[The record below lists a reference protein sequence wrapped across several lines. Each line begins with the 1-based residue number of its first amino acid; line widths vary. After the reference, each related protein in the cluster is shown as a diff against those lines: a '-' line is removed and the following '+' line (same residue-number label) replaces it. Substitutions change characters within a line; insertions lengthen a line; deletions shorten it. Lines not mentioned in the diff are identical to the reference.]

1 MKEKRNVHINVTSNV
16 ATSMNKGT
24 VASTGLSTSL
34 KGVASSAS
42 LATGGIKAMAMALI
56 SSGVGAFV
64 VAIGALAGG
73 FMGLINQ
80 SRDFAQQMSNLKAVL
95 GDGATPE
102 AIDALSQSA
111 KRLGATT
118 AFTATQVGELQV
130 ELAKMGFDSDQILAS
145 SNAVLA
151 LASAS
156 GTDLANASAIAAG
169 TLRGFNLTAS
179 DTMRVVDVMASS
191 FSKSSLDI
199 SKFQESMKQVAP
211 IASTVG
217 VSIEEASASLAVL
230 ANRGI
235 SGSLAGN
242 QLKRIMSDL
251 AQKTGK
257 SYRESLTLTSKRL
270 ANATSSAEK
279 LAIAKE
285 LVGDRA
291 KGSLIALAENTD
303 ELDRLSLAFENA
315 GGSAQKMADDKLD
328 NLNGD
333 LTKLS
338 SAWSG
343 FMLNLEDGG
352 GIMSSLAR
360 GSIQLV
366 TASISFLQ
374 KKVDLVGFFWTQMTN
389 DMKNGG
395 DAFSI
400 VGQNV
405 FILAKKFQQFGID
418 ARLALKDVPFF
429 GGEIDEENILAQ
441 RAHIDEEIKYAKD
454 KILELKNTQLA
465 RNNDTNKA
473 YSDMLLRQV
482 DIQNKADTKLKKLA
496 STFVE
501 DKTKKDEEG
510 LARLIANREKFFLK
524 LKTIEENAEDKTELE
539 KIERKRLR
547 HIAELELLKLNE
559 TEKAEAVI
567 RINDYY
573 AGLTAIQEKEDADKL
588 KEKKIKD
595 KEELDLE
602 RQVLRDAEESDRLAK
617 IEGMYG
623 VLDTASEVAG
633 KETAIARALQAIK
646 LAIQLSELASKMGI
660 IKSGLMAR
668 AKGAQVEANIDGAK
682 TGTAVASGMAE
693 SSKVGFPWNIITMA
707 SYALQAVSLV
717 KAFTGSKKKL
727 NSITSSIGG
736 GSGGGGGASPSP
748 VSAPSFNVI
757 GATSAGENMI
767 ADTVASTNNRTMR
780 AYVVENDVSTSQSL
794 RRNALNMA
802 SID

>member
-1 MKEKRNVHINVTSNV
+1 MT
-16 ATSMNKGT
+16 
-24 VASTGLSTSL
+24 
-34 KGVASSAS
+34 
-42 LATGGIKAMAMALI
+42 MALL

-73 FMGLINQ
+73 FMGLIRQ

-95 GDGATPE
+95 GDKGTDE
-102 AIDALSQSA
+102 SIKELSNSA

-130 ELAKMGFDSDQILAS
+130 ELAKMGFNSDEILAS
-145 SNAVLA
+145 SNAILA
-151 LASAS
+151 LAAAS

-191 FSKSSLDI
+191 FSNSSLDI

-217 VSIEEASASLAVL
+217 VSIEQASASLAVL

-257 SYRESLTLTSKRL
+257 SYRESLSLTAKRL
-270 ANATSSAEK
+270 ENATSSAQK

-291 KGSLIALAENTD
+291 KGSLIALAENTA
-303 ELDRLSLAFENA
+303 ELDRLSDAFDKA
-315 GGSAQKMADDKLD
+315 GGAAQRMADDKLD

-333 LTKLS
+333 VTKLS

-352 GIMSSLAR
+352 GILSSIAR
-360 GSIQLV
+360 GSV
-366 TASISFLQ
+366 TFITNSITFLQ
-374 KKVDLVGFFWTQMTN
+374 RKVDDLGQFWYQMTN
-389 DMKNGG
+389 DIKNAGTQ
-395 DAFSI
+395 FSLI
-400 VGQNV
+400 GHKVML
-405 FILAKKFQQFGID
+405 LAKKFKRFGIQS
-418 ARLALKDVPFF
+418 RLSLQNVPFF
-429 GGEIDEENILAQ
+429 GKPVDAADLRAQ
-441 RAHIDEEIKYAKD
+441 RDQIDQEIEYALGEMQKLRD
-454 KILELKNTQLA
+454 IMKK
-465 RNNDTNKA
+465 RNDDTDRSYA
-473 YSDMLLRQV
+473 EMLLRRL
-482 DIQNKADTKLKKLA
+482 DIKKKVNTKLKKIDEK
-496 STFVE
+496 FQE
-501 DKTKKDEEG
+501 DTTVKEDSDEK
-510 LARLIANREKFFLK
+510 ALIARKNKFFQK
-524 LKTIEENAEDKTELE
+524 LSTIEEDITDKTEKD

-547 HIAELELLKLNE
+547 HIAELDLLKLNE

-573 AGLTAIQEKEDADKL
+573 AGLNAISEAETKEADDAITQ
-588 KEKKIKD
+588 KK
-595 KEELDLE
+595 KEEEDLARIEKTKLIEEE
-602 RQVLRDAEESDRLAK
+602 RQKR
-617 IEGMYG
+617 ITGMYG
-623 VLDTASEVAG
+623 ILDAASDIAG

-646 LAIQLSELASKMGI
+646 LAMQLSELASKMGI
-660 IKSGLMAR
+660 IKQGLIAR
-668 AKGAQVEANIDGAK
+668 AQGAQVEANIDGAK
-682 TGTAVASGMAE
+682 TGTAMASGMAE
-693 SSKVGFPWNIITMA
+693 TSKVGFPWNIITMA

-727 NSITSSIGG
+727 NSITSSVGG
-736 GSGGGGGASPSP
+736 GSGGGGSVAPSP

>member
-1 MKEKRNVHINVTSNV
+1 MKQKRNVHINVTSNV

>member
-1 MKEKRNVHINVTSNV
+1 MREKRNVHINVTSNV
-16 ATSMNKGT
+16 ATTMTKGT
-24 VASTGLSTSL
+24 TASTGLSTSL
-34 KGVASSAS
+34 KGVATSAN
-42 LATGGIKAMAMALI
+42 LATGGIRGMAMALV

-80 SRDFAQQMSNLKAVL
+80 SREFAQQMSNLKAVL
-95 GDGATPE
+95 GDKATDE
-102 AIDALSQSA
+102 SIKELSDSA
-111 KRLGATT
+111 KKLGATT

-179 DTMRVVDVMASS
+179 DTMRVVDVMAKS
-191 FSKSSLDI
+191 FSSTSLDI
-199 SKFQESMKQVAP
+199 SKFQESMKAVAP

-217 VSIEEASASLAVL
+217 VSIEQASASLGVL

-251 AQKTGK
+251 ATKTGL
-257 SYRESLTLTSKRL
+257 SFRDSLTLTAKRL
-270 ANATSSAEK
+270 ANATSSSEK
-279 LAIAKE
+279 LSIATE
-285 LVGDRA
+285 LVGERA
-291 KGSLIALAENTD
+291 KGSLIALAENTA
-303 ELDRLSLAFENA
+303 ELDNLTLAFDNA
-315 GGSAQKMADDKLD
+315 GGSAQQMADDKLD

-360 GSIQLV
+360 GSIQVL
-366 TASISFLQ
+366 TSSIAFLQ
-374 KKVDLVGFFWTQMTN
+374 EKTDLVSFFWTQFIN
-389 DMKNGG
+389 DMKNVGEG
-395 DAFSI
+395 FAI
-400 VGQNV
+400 VGQKIY
-405 FILAKKFQQFGID
+405 ILAKEFQQFGVD
-418 ARLALKDVPFF
+418 AKLALKDVPFL
-429 GGEIDEENILAQ
+429 GGLVDEDVLLAQ
-441 RAHIDEEIKYAKD
+441 RKQLDGEIQYAKD
-454 KILELKNTQLA
+454 KIFDLELIRLRRDKESQE
-465 RNNDTNKA
+465 A
-473 YSDMLLRQV
+473 YGQMLLRRI
-482 DIQNKADTKLKKLA
+482 DIQKKADTKLKKLA

-501 DKTKKDEEG
+501 DTTKKDTDAEK
-510 LARLIANREKFFLK
+510 ALIARREKFFLK
-524 LKTIEENAEDKTELE
+524 LKTIEENAEDKTALE

-559 TEKAEAVI
+559 TEKQEAVK

-573 AGLTAIQEKEDADKL
+573 AGLKVIQETEDKLKL
-588 KEKKIKD
+588 KEKATKD
-595 KEELDLE
+595 KEEADLASQE
-602 RQVLRDAEESDRLAK
+602 VRDKEEADRLAK

-623 VLDTASEVAG
+623 VLDTASEIAG

-646 LAIQLSELASKMGI
+646 LAIQLSELASKMGL
-660 IKSGLMAR
+660 IKQGLMAR
-668 AKGAQVEANIDGAK
+668 AQGAQVEANIDGAK
-682 TGTAVASGMAE
+682 IGTATASGMAE

-727 NSITSSIGG
+727 NSITSSVGG
-736 GSGGGGGASPSP
+736 GSGGGGASPSP
-748 VSAPSFNVI
+748 VSAPSFNVL
-757 GATSAGENMI
+757 GATSAGDNMI
-767 ADTVASTNNRTMR
+767 ADTVAGSNNQTMR
-780 AYVVENDVSTSQSL
+780 AYVVESDVSTSQSL
-794 RRNALNMA
+794 RRNALDMA
-802 SID
+802 SI

>member
-1 MKEKRNVHINVTSNV
+1 MKEQRNVHINVTSNV

-24 VASTGLSTSL
+24 VASTGLSGAL
-34 KGVASSAS
+34 KGVGTSAG
-42 LATGGIKAMAMALI
+42 LATGGIRAMTMALL

-64 VAIGALAGG
+64 VLVGALAGG
-73 FMGLINQ
+73 FMSLIGQ
-80 SRDFAQQMSNLKAVL
+80 SREFAQQMSNLKAVL
-95 GDGATPE
+95 GDSATPD
-102 AIDALSQSA
+102 AVNALSDSA

-130 ELAKMGFDSDQILAS
+130 ELAKMGFDADQILAS
-145 SNAVLA
+145 SDAVLA

-179 DTMRVVDVMASS
+179 ETMRVVDVMASS

-199 SKFQESMKQVAP
+199 EKFQESMKQVAP

-217 VSIEEASASLAVL
+217 VSIEQASASLAVL

-257 SYRESLTLTSKRL
+257 SYRESLSLTAKRL
-270 ANATSSAEK
+270 NEATSSAQK

-291 KGSLIALAENTD
+291 KGSLIVLAENVQ
-303 ELDRLSLAFENA
+303 ELDNLTVAFENA
-315 GGSAQKMADDKLD
+315 GGSAKEMAEEKLN

-352 GIMSSLAR
+352 GIMSSIAR
-360 GSIQLV
+360 GSIQLL
-366 TASISFLQ
+366 TGTITLLQ
-374 KKVDLVGFFWTQMTN
+374 HKVDLMGFYWTAFVNQI
-389 DMKNGG
+389 KNGG
-395 DAFSI
+395 TQFSI
-400 VGQNV
+400 IGQN
-405 FILAKKFQQFGID
+405 IYLMAKKIEQFGID
-418 ARLALKDVPFF
+418 VKLALVGVPFF
-429 GGEIDEENILAQ
+429 GDKIDEEALLKQ
-441 RAHIDEEIKYAKD
+441 RASLDAEMTYAKN
-454 KILELKNTQLA
+454 KILELKKVQLD
-465 RNNDTNKA
+465 RNLDTNKA
-473 YSDMLLRQV
+473 YKEMLLRQI
-482 DIQNKADTKLKKLA
+482 DIQKRADTKLKELA
-496 STFVE
+496 TTFVE
-501 DKTKKDEEG
+501 DTKEKDAEE

-524 LKTIEENAEDKTELE
+524 LKALEEDFEDKTELE

-559 TEKAEAVI
+559 KEKQEAVK

-573 AGLTAIQEKEDADKL
+573 AGLTAIQQNEDDQ
-588 KEKKIKD
+588 KIKD
-595 KEELDLE
+595 KAKKDREEADLANKE
-602 RQVLRDAEESDRLAK
+602 VREKEEADRLAK
-617 IEGMYG
+617 IQGMYG
-623 VLDTASEVAG
+623 VLDTAAEVAG
-633 KETAIARALQAIK
+633 RETAIAKALQAIK

-660 IKSGLMAR
+660 IKQGLIAR
-668 AKGAQVEANIDGAK
+668 ASGANVEASIDGAK
-682 TGTAVASGMAE
+682 TGTAIASGMAE

-717 KAFTGSKKKL
+717 KAFAGSKKKL
-727 NSITSSIGG
+727 NNITSAVGG
-736 GSGGGGGASPSP
+736 KVSGGASPAP
-748 VSAPSFNVI
+748 VSAPSFNVL

-767 ADTVASTNNRTMR
+767 ADTVASTNNQTMR
-780 AYVVENDVSTSQSL
+780 AYVVESDVSTSQSL
-794 RRNALNMA
+794 RRNALSLS
-802 SID
+802 SI

>member
-1 MKEKRNVHINVTSNV
+1 MKQKRNVHINVTSNV

-34 KGVASSAS
+34 KGVATSAN

-156 GTDLANASAIAAG
+156 GTDLANASAIASG

-482 DIQNKADTKLKKLA
+482 DIQKKADTKLKKLA

-646 LAIQLSELASKMGI
+646 LAIQLSELASKMGL
-660 IKSGLMAR
+660 IKQGLMAR
-668 AKGAQVEANIDGAK
+668 AQGAQVEANIDGAK

>member
-42 LATGGIKAMAMALI
+42 LATGGIKAMAMALV

-80 SRDFAQQMSNLKAVL
+80 SREFAQQMSNLKAVL
-95 GDGATPE
+95 GDGATPD
-102 AIDALSQSA
+102 AVNALSDSA
-111 KRLGATT
+111 KKLGATT

-130 ELAKMGFDSDQILAS
+130 ELAKMGFNADQILAS

-199 SKFQESMKQVAP
+199 GKFQESMKSVAP

-217 VSIEEASASLAVL
+217 VSIEQASASLAVL

-257 SYRESLTLTSKRL
+257 SFRESLTLTANRL

-303 ELDRLSLAFENA
+303 ELDKLSIAFENA
-315 GGSAQKMADDKLD
+315 GGSAQKMADEKLN

-352 GIMSSLAR
+352 GIMSTLAR
-360 GSIQLV
+360 GSVQVLTNTITFFQ
-366 TASISFLQ
+366 Q
-374 KKVDLVGFFWTQMTN
+374 KVDSIGFLWTQFIN

-395 DAFSI
+395 TQFSI
-400 VGQNV
+400 IGQEI
-405 FILAKKFQQFGID
+405 FLIAKKLQQFGID
-418 ARLALKDVPFF
+418 VKLALVDVPFF
-429 GGEIDEENILAQ
+429 SGKIDEEGLLKQ
-441 RAHIDEEIKYAKD
+441 RASIDTEMAYAKNR
-454 KILELKNTQLA
+454 ILELKQVQLDRNKDTQQ
-465 RNNDTNKA
+465 A
-473 YSDMLLRQV
+473 YADMLLRRV
-482 DIQNKADTKLKKLA
+482 DIQKKVDTKLKKLA
-496 STFVE
+496 TTFVE
-501 DKTKKDEEG
+501 DTTKKDEEG
-510 LARLIANREKFFLK
+510 LAKLIANREKFFLK
-524 LKTIEENAEDKTELE
+524 LKKLEEDAEDKTEIE
-539 KIERKRLR
+539 KIERKRQR

-559 TEKAEAVI
+559 TEKQEAVK

-573 AGLTAIQEKEDADKL
+573 AGLTAIQKNEDDLKISEKAK
-588 KEKKIKD
+588 KD
-595 KEELDLE
+595 KETADLE
-602 RQVLRDAEESDRLAK
+602 RQELRDKEEADRLAK

-623 VLDTASEVAG
+623 VLDTASEIAG

-646 LAIQLSELASKMGI
+646 LAIQLSELASKMGL
-660 IKSGLMAR
+660 IKQGLMAR
-668 AKGAQVEANIDGAK
+668 AQGAQVEANIDGAK

-727 NSITSSIGG
+727 NSITSSVGG

-767 ADTVASTNNRTMR
+767 ADTVASSNNKPMR
-780 AYVVENDVSTSQSL
+780 AYVTESDISSSQSL
-794 RRNALNMA
+794 KRNALDMA
-802 SID
+802 SI

>member
-1 MKEKRNVHINVTSNV
+1 MREKRNVHINVTSNV
-16 ATSMNKGT
+16 ATTITKGT
-24 VASTGLSTSL
+24 VASTGLSISL
-34 KGVASSAS
+34 KGVAAAAN
-42 LATGGIKAMAMALI
+42 LATGGIRGMAMALI

-95 GDGATPE
+95 GDGATPD
-102 AIDALSQSA
+102 AINALSDSA

-217 VSIEEASASLAVL
+217 VSIEQASASLAVL

-257 SYRESLTLTSKRL
+257 SYRESLTLTSKKL
-270 ANATSSAEK
+270 ANATSSAQK

-291 KGSLIALAENTD
+291 KGSLIALAENVT
-303 ELDRLSLAFENA
+303 ELDNLTVAFENA
-315 GGSAQKMADDKLD
+315 GGSAEKMAEEKLN

-360 GSIQLV
+360 GSVKLLTGTI
-366 TASISFLQ
+366 TFLQ
-374 KKVDLVGFFWTQMTN
+374 QKTELMGFFWTQFIN
-389 DMKNGG
+389 DIKNGG
-395 DAFSI
+395 TQFSI
-400 VGQNV
+400 IGQNI
-405 FILAKKFQQFGID
+405 FLMAKKIQQFGID
-418 ARLALKDVPFF
+418 VKLALVDVPFF
-429 GGEIDEENILAQ
+429 GGKINEEELLAQ
-441 RAHIDEEIKYAKD
+441 RKSIDAEMDYAKK
-454 KILELKNTQLA
+454 KIIELKVVQFA
-465 RNNDTNKA
+465 RNKATNKA
-473 YSDMLLRQV
+473 YADMLLRRV
-482 DIQNKADTKLKKLA
+482 DIQKKVDTKLKKLA
-496 STFVE
+496 TTFVE
-501 DKTKKDEEG
+501 DTTKKDTDAEK
-510 LARLIANREKFFLK
+510 ALIARREKFFLK

-559 TEKAEAVI
+559 TEKQEAVK

-573 AGLTAIQEKEDADKL
+573 AGLTAIQKNEDDLKISEKAK
-588 KEKKIKD
+588 KD
-595 KEELDLE
+595 KETADLE
-602 RQVLRDAEESDRLAK
+602 RQELREKEEADRLAK

-623 VLDTASEVAG
+623 VLDTASEIAG

-646 LAIQLSELASKMGI
+646 LAIQLSELASKMGL
-660 IKSGLMAR
+660 IKQGLMAR
-668 AKGAQVEANIDGAK
+668 AQGAQVEANIDGAK
-682 TGTAVASGMAE
+682 VGTATASGMAE

-727 NSITSSIGG
+727 NSITSSVGG
-736 GSGGGGGASPSP
+736 GSGGGGASPSP

-767 ADTVASTNNRTMR
+767 ADTVASTNNQPMR
-780 AYVVENDVSTSQSL
+780 AYVTESDISSSQSL
-794 RRNALNMA
+794 KRNALDMA
-802 SID
+802 SIG

>member
-1 MKEKRNVHINVTSNV
+1 MREKRNVHINVTSNV
-16 ATSMNKGT
+16 ATTMTKGT
-24 VASTGLSTSL
+24 TASTGLSTSL
-34 KGVASSAS
+34 KGVATSAN
-42 LATGGIKAMAMALI
+42 LATGGIRGMAMALM

-64 VAIGALAGG
+64 VAIGALAGT
-73 FMGLINQ
+73 FMGLISQ

-95 GDGATPE
+95 GDNATPD
-102 AIDALSQSA
+102 AINALSDSA

-145 SNAVLA
+145 SRAVLS
-151 LASAS
+151 LAAAS
-156 GTDLANASAIAAG
+156 GTDLANAAAIAAG
-169 TLRGFNLTAS
+169 TLRGFNLSAS

-217 VSIEEASASLAVL
+217 VSIEQASASLAVL

-291 KGSLIALAENTD
+291 KGSLIALAENTE
-303 ELDRLSLAFENA
+303 ELDRLSLAFDNA
-315 GGSAQKMADDKLD
+315 GGSAERMAEDKLD

-360 GSIQLV
+360 GSVKLLTGTI
-366 TASISFLQ
+366 TFLQ
-374 KKVDLVGFFWTQMTN
+374 QKTELMGFFWTQFLN

-395 DAFSI
+395 TQFSI
-400 VGQNV
+400 IGQNI
-405 FILAKKFQQFGID
+405 FLMAKKIQQFGID
-418 ARLALKDVPFF
+418 VQLALVDVPFF
-429 GGEIDEENILAQ
+429 GGAVNKEALLAQ
-441 RAHIDEEIKYAKD
+441 RTSIDAEMEYAKK
-454 KILELKNTQLA
+454 KIIELKVVQFA
-465 RNNDTNKA
+465 RDKATNKA
-473 YSDMLLRQV
+473 YTDMLVRRI
-482 DIQNKADTKLKKLA
+482 DIQKKVDSKLKKLA
-496 STFVE
+496 TTFVE
-501 DKTKKDEEG
+501 DTTKKDAEG
-510 LARLIANREKFFLK
+510 LAKLLANREKFFLK
-524 LKTIEENAEDKTELE
+524 LKKLEEDATDKTEIE

-547 HIAELELLKLNE
+547 HIAELELLKLNAI
-559 TEKAEAVI
+559 EKQEAVK

-573 AGLTAIQEKEDADKL
+573 AGLTAIQEDADALKL
-588 KEKKIKD
+588 KEKNQKLKDETDLANKEIRD
-595 KEELDLE
+595 KEEAL
-602 RQVLRDAEESDRLAK
+602 RQEK
-617 IEGMYG
+617 IQGMYG

-633 KETAIARALQAIK
+633 RETDIARALQAIK
-646 LAIQLSELASKMGI
+646 LAIQLSELAQKMGI
-660 IKSGLMAR
+660 IKQGLIAR
-668 AKGAQVEANIDGAK
+668 AQSASMEAQIEGGKI
-682 TGTAVASGMAE
+682 GTATASGMAE
-693 SSKVGFPWNIITMA
+693 SSKVGFPWNIISMA
-707 SYALQAVSLV
+707 GYALQAVSLV
-717 KAFTGSKKKL
+717 KAFTGSKRKL
-727 NSITSSIGG
+727 DNITSSVGG
-736 GSGGGGGASPSP
+736 GSGGGASPSP
-748 VSAPSFNVI
+748 VSAPSFNVL

-767 ADTVASTNNRTMR
+767 ANTVASTNNQPMR
-780 AYVVENDVSTSQSL
+780 AYVVESDVTSSQSL

>member
-34 KGVASSAS
+34 KGVATSAN

-151 LASAS
+151 LAAAS
-156 GTDLANASAIAAG
+156 GTDLANAASIAAG

-179 DTMRVVDVMASS
+179 DTMRVADVMAKS
-191 FSKSSLDI
+191 FASSSLDI
-199 SKFQESMKQVAP
+199 TKFQESMKQVAP

-217 VSIEEASASLAVL
+217 VSIEQASASLAVL

-303 ELDRLSLAFENA
+303 ELDKLKTAFDNA
-315 GGSAQKMADDKLD
+315 GGSVEKMAEDKLD

-352 GIMSSLAR
+352 GIMSTLAR

-366 TASISFLQ
+366 TSSISFLQ
-374 KKVDLVGFFWTQMTN
+374 KKVDLVGYFFTQFVN

-395 DAFSI
+395 TQFSI
-400 VGQNV
+400 IGQNV
-405 FILAKKFQQFGID
+405 MILAKEFQQFGID

-429 GGEIDEENILAQ
+429 GGLVDEESLLAQ
-441 RAHIDEEIKYAKD
+441 RAQLSNEIGHAKEQ
-454 KILELKNTQLA
+454 ILELKNTQLA

-482 DIQNKADTKLKKLA
+482 DIQKKADTKLKKLA

-510 LARLIANREKFFLK
+510 LAKLIANREKFFLK

-573 AGLTAIQEKEDADKL
+573 AGLTAIKEKEDADKL

-595 KEELDLE
+595 KEDLDLE
-602 RQVLRDAEESDRLAK
+602 RQALRDAEESDRLAK

>member
-34 KGVASSAS
+34 KGVATSAS
-42 LATGGIKAMAMALI
+42 LATGGIRAMTMALI

-95 GDGATPE
+95 GDKATDE
-102 AIDALSQSA
+102 SIKELSQSA

-130 ELAKMGFDSDQILAS
+130 ELAKMGFNSDQILAS
-145 SNAVLA
+145 SRAVLA

-156 GTDLANASAIAAG
+156 GTDLANAASIAAG

-179 DTMRVVDVMASS
+179 DTMRVADVMASS
-191 FSKSSLDI
+191 FSNSSLDI

-217 VSIEEASASLAVL
+217 VSLEEASASLAVL
-230 ANRGI
+230 ANRSI

-257 SYRESLTLTSKRL
+257 SYRESLTLTAKRL
-270 ANATSSAEK
+270 EGATSSAEK

-291 KGSLIALAENTD
+291 KGSLIALAENTT

-315 GGSAQKMADDKLD
+315 GGSAEEMAEEKLN

-352 GIMSSLAR
+352 GIMSTLAR

-366 TASISFLQ
+366 TGSISFLQ
-374 KKVDLVGFFWTQMTN
+374 KKVDLVGYYYNQFVN

-429 GGEIDEENILAQ
+429 GGLVDEESLLAQ
-441 RAHIDEEIKYAKD
+441 RAQIDGEIKYAED
-454 KILELKNTQLA
+454 KIWDLELLQLK
-465 RNNDTNKA
+465 RNKDTNKA

-482 DIQNKADTKLKKLA
+482 DIQKKADTKLKKLA

-501 DKTKKDEEG
+501 NTNKELDDDEKAL
-510 LARLIANREKFFLK
+510 LARKEKFFLK
-524 LKTIEENAEDKTELE
+524 LKTVEENITDKTELD

-547 HIAELELLKLNE
+547 HLAELDLLKLE
-559 TEKAEAVI
+559 TTEKNEAVK

-573 AGLTAIQEKEDADKL
+573 AGLTAIQKEEDKKTNKSAQDKL
-588 KEKKIKD
+588 DEEADLARIEKAKV
-595 KEELDLE
+595 EEEE
-602 RQVLRDAEESDRLAK
+602 RQRK
-617 IEGMYG
+617 IQGMYD

-633 KETAIARALQAIK
+633 RETAIAKALQAIK
-646 LAIQLSELASKMGI
+646 LAIQLSELAQKMGI
-660 IKSGLMAR
+660 IKQSLIAR
-668 AKGAQVEANIDGAK
+668 AQGAQVEANIDGAK

>member
-1 MKEKRNVHINVTSNV
+1 MKQKRNVHINVTSNV

-34 KGVASSAS
+34 KGVATSAN

>member
-24 VASTGLSTSL
+24 VASKGLSTSL
-34 KGVASSAS
+34 KGVGASAN
-42 LATGGIKAMAMALI
+42 LATGGIKAMAMALV

-64 VAIGALAGG
+64 VLVGALAGG

-80 SRDFAQQMSNLKAVL
+80 SREFAQQMSNLKAVL
-95 GDGATPE
+95 GDNATPD
-102 AIDALSQSA
+102 AVDALSSSA

-130 ELAKMGFDSDQILAS
+130 ELAKMGFNADQILAS
-145 SNAVLA
+145 SDAVLA

-217 VSIEEASASLAVL
+217 VSIEQASASLAVL

-235 SGSLAGN
+235 SGSLAGT
-242 QLKRIMSDL
+242 QLKRVMSDL

-257 SYRESLTLTSKRL
+257 SYRESLSLTAKRL
-270 ANATSSAEK
+270 KEATSSAQK

-291 KGSLIALAENTD
+291 KGSLIALAENVG
-303 ELDRLSLAFENA
+303 ELDKLTDAFDNA
-315 GGSAQKMADDKLD
+315 GGSAKRMAEEKLN

-352 GIMSSLAR
+352 GIMSTLAR
-360 GSIQLV
+360 GSIQVL
-366 TASISFLQ
+366 TSSIAFLQ
-374 KKVDLVGFFWTQMTN
+374 EKTDLMGFFWTQFIN
-389 DMKNGG
+389 DIKNGG
-395 DAFSI
+395 TQFSI
-400 VGQNV
+400 IGQNI
-405 FILAKKFQQFGID
+405 FLMAKKIQQFGID
-418 ARLALKDVPFF
+418 VKLALADVPFF
-429 GGEIDEENILAQ
+429 SGKIDEEALLKQ
-441 RAHIDEEIKYAKD
+441 RASIDAEVTYAKN
-454 KILELKNTQLA
+454 KIIELKVVQFA
-465 RNNDTNKA
+465 RNKETQQA
-473 YSDMLLRQV
+473 YADMLLRRI
-482 DIQNKADTKLKKLA
+482 DIQKKVDTKLKKLA
-496 STFVE
+496 TTFVE
-501 DKTKKDEEG
+501 DKSKIDEDG
-510 LARLIANREKFFLK
+510 LAKLIANREKFFLK
-524 LKTIEENAEDKTELE
+524 LKKLEEDAEDKSEIE

-547 HIAELELLKLNE
+547 HLAELELLKLNE
-559 TEKAEAVI
+559 TEKLEAVK

-573 AGLTAIQEKEDADKL
+573 AGLKAIQQNDDDLAL
-588 KEKKIKD
+588 KEKENKD
-595 KEELDLE
+595 KEDKSLADQE
-602 RQVLRDAEESDRLAK
+602 LRDKEEADRQAK

-623 VLDTASEVAG
+623 VLDTASEIAG

-660 IKSGLMAR
+660 IKQGLMAR
-668 AKGAQVEANIDGAK
+668 ASGANVEASIDGAK

-727 NSITSSIGG
+727 NNITASVGG
-736 GSGGGGGASPSP
+736 KVSGGASPAP
-748 VSAPSFNVI
+748 VSAPSFNVL

-767 ADTVASTNNRTMR
+767 ADTVASTNNQTMR
-780 AYVVENDVSTSQSL
+780 AYVVESDVSTSQSL
-794 RRNALNMA
+794 RRNALDMA
-802 SID
+802 SI

>member
-24 VASTGLSTSL
+24 VASKGLSTSL
-34 KGVASSAS
+34 KGVGASAN
-42 LATGGIKAMAMALI
+42 LATGGIKAMAMALV

-64 VAIGALAGG
+64 VLVGALAGG

-80 SRDFAQQMSNLKAVL
+80 SREFAQQMSNLKAVL
-95 GDGATPE
+95 GDNATPD
-102 AIDALSQSA
+102 AVDALSNSA

-130 ELAKMGFDSDQILAS
+130 ELAKMGFNADQILAS
-145 SNAVLA
+145 SDAVLA

-217 VSIEEASASLAVL
+217 VSIEQASASLAVL

-257 SYRESLTLTSKRL
+257 SYRESLSLTAKRL
-270 ANATSSAEK
+270 KEATSSAQK

-291 KGSLIALAENTD
+291 KGSLIALAENVG
-303 ELDRLSLAFENA
+303 ELDKLTVAFDNA
-315 GGSAQKMADDKLD
+315 GGSAKDMADKKLN

-352 GIMSSLAR
+352 GIMSTLAR
-360 GSIQLV
+360 GSIQVL
-366 TASISFLQ
+366 TSSIAFLQ
-374 KKVDLVGFFWTQMTN
+374 EKTDLMGFFWTQFIN
-389 DMKNGG
+389 DIKNGG
-395 DAFSI
+395 TQFSI
-400 VGQNV
+400 IGQNI
-405 FILAKKFQQFGID
+405 FLMAKKIQQFGID
-418 ARLALKDVPFF
+418 VKLALVDVPFF
-429 GGEIDEENILAQ
+429 SGKIDEEALLKQ
-441 RAHIDEEIKYAKD
+441 RASIDAEVTYAKN
-454 KILELKNTQLA
+454 KIIELKVVQFA
-465 RNNDTNKA
+465 RNKETQQA
-473 YSDMLLRQV
+473 YADMLLRRI
-482 DIQNKADTKLKKLA
+482 DIQKKVDTKLEKLA
-496 STFVE
+496 TTFVE
-501 DKTKKDEEG
+501 DKSKIDEDG
-510 LARLIANREKFFLK
+510 LAKLIANREKFFLK
-524 LKTIEENAEDKTELE
+524 LKKLEEDAEDKSEIE

-547 HIAELELLKLNE
+547 HLAELELLKLNE
-559 TEKAEAVI
+559 TEKLEAVK

-573 AGLTAIQEKEDADKL
+573 AGLKAIQQNDEDLAL
-588 KEKKIKD
+588 KEKEKKGKDEKAVADQELRD
-595 KEELDLE
+595 KEEAD
-602 RQVLRDAEESDRLAK
+602 RQAK

-623 VLDTASEVAG
+623 VLDTASEIAG

-660 IKSGLMAR
+660 IKQGLMAR
-668 AKGAQVEANIDGAK
+668 ASGANVEASIDGAK

-727 NSITSSIGG
+727 NNITASVGG
-736 GSGGGGGASPSP
+736 KVSGGASPAP
-748 VSAPSFNVI
+748 VSAPSFNVL

-767 ADTVASTNNRTMR
+767 ADTVSSTNNRTMR
-780 AYVVENDVSTSQSL
+780 AYVVESDVSTSQSL
-794 RRNALNMA
+794 RRNALDMA
-802 SID
+802 SI

>member
-34 KGVASSAS
+34 KGVATSAN
-42 LATGGIKAMAMALI
+42 LATGGIRAMTTALI

-80 SRDFAQQMSNLKAVL
+80 SREFAQQMSNLKAVL
-95 GDGATPE
+95 GDNATPD
-102 AIDALSQSA
+102 AVDALSSSA

-130 ELAKMGFDSDQILAS
+130 ELAKMGFNADQILAS
-145 SNAVLA
+145 SDAVLA

-217 VSIEEASASLAVL
+217 VSIEQASASLAVL

-257 SYRESLTLTSKRL
+257 SYRESLSLTAKRL
-270 ANATSSAEK
+270 KEATSSAQK

-291 KGSLIALAENTD
+291 KGSLIALAENAD
-303 ELDRLSLAFENA
+303 ELDRLTVAFDNASGSADENA
-315 GGSAQKMADDKLD
+315 RKRLD

-352 GIMSSLAR
+352 GIMSTLAR
-360 GSIQLV
+360 GSIQVL
-366 TASISFLQ
+366 TSSIAFLQ
-374 KKVDLVGFFWTQMTN
+374 EKTDLMGFFWTQFIN
-389 DMKNGG
+389 DIKNGG
-395 DAFSI
+395 TQFSI
-400 VGQNV
+400 IGQNI
-405 FILAKKFQQFGID
+405 FLMAKKIQQFGID
-418 ARLALKDVPFF
+418 VKLALADVPFF
-429 GGEIDEENILAQ
+429 SGKIDEEALLKQ
-441 RAHIDEEIKYAKD
+441 RASIDAEVTYAKN
-454 KILELKNTQLA
+454 KIIELKVVQFA
-465 RNNDTNKA
+465 RNKETQQA
-473 YSDMLLRQV
+473 YADMLLRRI
-482 DIQNKADTKLKKLA
+482 DIQKKVDTKLKKLA
-496 STFVE
+496 TTFVE
-501 DKTKKDEEG
+501 DKSKIDEDG
-510 LARLIANREKFFLK
+510 LAKLIANREKFFLK
-524 LKTIEENAEDKTELE
+524 LKKLEEDAEDKTEIE

-559 TEKAEAVI
+559 TEKLEAVK

-573 AGLTAIQEKEDADKL
+573 AGLKAIQQNDDDLAL
-588 KEKKIKD
+588 KEKNKVD
-595 KEELDLE
+595 KEEKAVADQE
-602 RQVLRDAEESDRLAK
+602 LRDKEEADRQAK

-623 VLDTASEVAG
+623 VLDTASEIAG

-660 IKSGLMAR
+660 IKQGLMAR
-668 AKGAQVEANIDGAK
+668 ASGANVEASIDGAK

-727 NSITSSIGG
+727 NNITASVGG
-736 GSGGGGGASPSP
+736 KVSGGASPAP
-748 VSAPSFNVI
+748 VSAPSFNVL

-767 ADTVASTNNRTMR
+767 ADTVSSTNNRTMR
-780 AYVVENDVSTSQSL
+780 AYVVESDVSTSQSL
-794 RRNALNMA
+794 RRNALDMA
-802 SID
+802 SI

>member
-1 MKEKRNVHINVTSNV
+1 MREKRNVHINVTSNV

-34 KGVASSAS
+34 KGVATSAS
-42 LATGGIKAMAMALI
+42 LATGGIRAMTMALI

-64 VAIGALAGG
+64 VLVGALAGT

-95 GDGATPE
+95 GDGATPD
-102 AIDALSQSA
+102 AINALSDSA

-217 VSIEEASASLAVL
+217 VTIEEASASLAVL

-257 SYRESLTLTSKRL
+257 SFRESLTLTSKRL
-270 ANATSSAEK
+270 ENATSSAEK

-291 KGSLIALAENTD
+291 KGSLIALAENTE
-303 ELDRLSLAFENA
+303 ELDRLSLAFDNA
-315 GGSAQKMADDKLD
+315 GGSAQRMAEDKLD

-360 GSIQLV
+360 GSVKLLTGTI
-366 TASISFLQ
+366 TFLQ
-374 KKVDLVGFFWTQMTN
+374 QKTELMGFFWTQFIN

-395 DAFSI
+395 TQFTI
-400 VGQNV
+400 IGHN
-405 FILAKKFQQFGID
+405 IMLLAQEFQQFGID
-418 ARLALKDVPFF
+418 AQLALKDVPFF
-429 GGEIDEENILAQ
+429 GGLVNEEALLAQ
-441 RAHIDEEIKYAKD
+441 RAQLNKEIDYSKK
-454 KILELKNTQLA
+454 KIIELKVVQFA
-465 RNNDTNKA
+465 RDKATNKA
-473 YSDMLLRQV
+473 YTDMLVRRI
-482 DIQNKADTKLKKLA
+482 DIQKKVDTKLKKLA

-501 DKTKKDEEG
+501 DTTKKDEEG
-510 LARLIANREKFFLK
+510 LAKLLANREKFFLK
-524 LKTIEENAEDKTELE
+524 LKKLEEDATDKTEIE

-547 HIAELELLKLNE
+547 HIAELELLKLN
-559 TEKAEAVI
+559 TVEKNEAVK

-573 AGLTAIQEKEDADKL
+573 AGLTAIQENEDALKL
-588 KEKKIKD
+588 KEKKDKD
-595 KEELDLE
+595 KEATDLANQE
-602 RQVLRDAEESDRLAK
+602 IRDKEEALRQEK
-617 IEGMYG
+617 IQGMYG

-633 KETAIARALQAIK
+633 RETDIAKALQAIK

-660 IKSGLMAR
+660 IRQGLIAR
-668 AKGAQVEANIDGAK
+668 AQSASMEAKIEGGK
-682 TGTAVASGMAE
+682 IGTATASGMAE
-693 SSKVGFPWNIITMA
+693 SSKIGFPWNIISMA
-707 SYALQAVSLV
+707 GYALQAVSLV
-717 KAFTGSKKKL
+717 KAFTGSKRKL
-727 NSITSSIGG
+727 DNITSSVGG
-736 GSGGGGGASPSP
+736 GSVGGASPSP
-748 VSAPSFNVI
+748 VSAPSFNVL

-767 ADTVASTNNRTMR
+767 ADTVASTNNQPMR
-780 AYVVENDVSTSQSL
+780 AYVVESEVSSSQSL
-794 RRNALNMA
+794 RRNALTMA
-802 SID
+802 SIG

>member
-34 KGVASSAS
+34 KGVATSAN

-95 GDGATPE
+95 GDNATPD

-156 GTDLANASAIAAG
+156 GTDLANASAIAAS

-179 DTMRVVDVMASS
+179 DTMRVADVMAKS
-191 FSKSSLDI
+191 FASSSLDI
-199 SKFQESMKQVAP
+199 TKFQESMKQVAP

-217 VSIEEASASLAVL
+217 VSIEQASASLAVL

-235 SGSLAGN
+235 SGSLAGT

-303 ELDRLSLAFENA
+303 ELDKLKTAFDNA
-315 GGSAQKMADDKLD
+315 GGSVEKMAEDKLD

-360 GSIQLV
+360 GSIQLI
-366 TASISFLQ
+366 TGSISFLQ
-374 KKVDLVGFFWTQMTN
+374 KKVDLLGFFWTQMTN
-389 DMKNGG
+389 DIKNGG
-395 DAFSI
+395 DAFDI
-400 VGQNV
+400 IGQNV

-418 ARLALKDVPFF
+418 TRLALKDVPFF
-429 GGEIDEENILAQ
+429 GGLVDEESLLAQ
-441 RAHIDEEIKYAKD
+441 RTQIDGEIKYAQD

-473 YSDMLLRQV
+473 YADMLLRQV
-482 DIQNKADTKLKKLA
+482 DIQKKADTKLKKLA

-510 LARLIANREKFFLK
+510 LARLKANREKFFLK
-524 LKTIEENAEDKTELE
+524 LKTIEENITDKTEVD

-547 HIAELELLKLNE
+547 HIAELDLLKLE
-559 TEKAEAVI
+559 TTEKNEAVA
-567 RINDYY
+567 RINKYY
-573 AGLTAIQEKEDADKL
+573 AGLTAIQEAEDKKISD
-588 KEKKIKD
+588 EKKKKN
-595 KEELDLE
+595 KEETDLARIEKAKVEEEE
-602 RQVLRDAEESDRLAK
+602 RQRR
-617 IEGMYG
+617 IQGMYD

-633 KETAIARALQAIK
+633 KETAIAKALQSIK
-646 LAIQLSELASKMGI
+646 LAIQLSELAGKMGI
-660 IKSGLMAR
+660 IKQGLMAR
-668 AKGAQVEANIDGAK
+668 AQGAQKEAEIDGAK
-682 TGTAVASGMAE
+682 VGTATASGMAE

-727 NSITSSIGG
+727 NSITSSVGG

>member
-24 VASTGLSTSL
+24 VASKGLSTSL
-34 KGVASSAS
+34 KGVGASAN
-42 LATGGIKAMAMALI
+42 LATGGIKAMAMALV

-64 VAIGALAGG
+64 VLVGALAGG

-80 SRDFAQQMSNLKAVL
+80 SREFAQQMSNLKAVL
-95 GDGATPE
+95 GDNATPD
-102 AIDALSQSA
+102 AVDALSSSA

-130 ELAKMGFDSDQILAS
+130 ELAKMGFNADQILAS
-145 SNAVLA
+145 SDAVLA

-217 VSIEEASASLAVL
+217 VSIEQASASLAVL

-257 SYRESLTLTSKRL
+257 SYRESLSLTAKRL
-270 ANATSSAEK
+270 KGATSSAQK

-291 KGSLIALAENTD
+291 KGSLIALAENVG
-303 ELDRLSLAFENA
+303 ELDRLTVAFDNA
-315 GGSAQKMADDKLD
+315 GGSAKRMAEEKLN

-352 GIMSSLAR
+352 GIMSTLSR
-360 GSIQLV
+360 GSVQVL
-366 TASISFLQ
+366 TSSISLLQ
-374 KKVDLVGFFWTQMTN
+374 EKTDLMGFFWTQFIN
-389 DMKNGG
+389 DIKNGG
-395 DAFSI
+395 TQFSI
-400 VGQNV
+400 IGQNI
-405 FILAKKFQQFGID
+405 FLMAKKIQQFGID
-418 ARLALKDVPFF
+418 VKLALVDVPFF
-429 GGEIDEENILAQ
+429 SGKIDEEALLKQ
-441 RAHIDEEIKYAKD
+441 RASIDAEMTYAKN
-454 KILELKNTQLA
+454 KIIELKVVQFA
-465 RNNDTNKA
+465 RNKETQQA
-473 YSDMLLRQV
+473 YADMLLRRI
-482 DIQNKADTKLKKLA
+482 DIQKKVDTKLTKLA
-496 STFVE
+496 TTFVE
-501 DKTKKDEEG
+501 DKSKIDEDG
-510 LARLIANREKFFLK
+510 LAKLKANREKFFLK
-524 LKTIEENAEDKTELE
+524 LKKLEEDAEDKTEVD

-547 HIAELELLKLNE
+547 HIAELDLLKLE
-559 TEKAEAVI
+559 TTEKNEAVA
-567 RINDYY
+567 RINEYY
-573 AGLTAIQEKEDADKL
+573 AGLTAIQEAED
-588 KEKKIKD
+588 KKISDGKKAKN
-595 KEELDLE
+595 KEETDLAD
-602 RQVLRDAEESDRLAK
+602 QDLRDREEADRQAK
-617 IEGMYG
+617 IQGMYD
-623 VLDTASEVAG
+623 VLDTASEIAG

-646 LAIQLSELASKMGI
+646 LAIQLSELAAKMGI
-660 IKSGLMAR
+660 IKQGLMAR
-668 AKGAQVEANIDGAK
+668 ASGANVEASIDGAK

-727 NSITSSIGG
+727 NNITASVGG
-736 GSGGGGGASPSP
+736 KVSGGASPAP
-748 VSAPSFNVI
+748 VSAPSFNVL

-767 ADTVASTNNRTMR
+767 ADTVASTNNQTMR
-780 AYVVENDVSTSQSL
+780 AYVVESDVSTSQSL
-794 RRNALNMA
+794 RRNALGMA
-802 SID
+802 SI

>member
-24 VASTGLSTSL
+24 VASKGLSTSL
-34 KGVASSAS
+34 KGVGASAN
-42 LATGGIKAMAMALI
+42 LATGGIKAMAMALV

-64 VAIGALAGG
+64 VLVGALAGG

-80 SRDFAQQMSNLKAVL
+80 SREFAQQMSNLKAVL
-95 GDGATPE
+95 GDNATPD
-102 AIDALSQSA
+102 AVDALSNSA

-130 ELAKMGFDSDQILAS
+130 ELAKMGFNADQILAS
-145 SNAVLA
+145 SDAVLA
-151 LASAS
+151 LAAAS

-217 VSIEEASASLAVL
+217 VSIEQASASLAVL

-257 SYRESLTLTSKRL
+257 SYRESLSLTAKRL
-270 ANATSSAEK
+270 KEATSSAQK

-291 KGSLIALAENTD
+291 KGSLIALAENVG
-303 ELDRLSLAFENA
+303 ELDKLTVAFDNA
-315 GGSAQKMADDKLD
+315 GGSAKDMADKKLN

-352 GIMSSLAR
+352 GIMSTLAR
-360 GSIQLV
+360 GSIQVL
-366 TASISFLQ
+366 TSSIAFLQ
-374 KKVDLVGFFWTQMTN
+374 EKTDLMGFFWTQFIN
-389 DMKNGG
+389 DIKNGG
-395 DAFSI
+395 TQFSI
-400 VGQNV
+400 IGQNI
-405 FILAKKFQQFGID
+405 FLMAKKIQQFGID
-418 ARLALKDVPFF
+418 VKLALVDVPFF
-429 GGEIDEENILAQ
+429 SGKIDEEALLKQ
-441 RAHIDEEIKYAKD
+441 RASIDAEVTYAKN
-454 KILELKNTQLA
+454 KIIELKVVQFA
-465 RNNDTNKA
+465 RNKETQQA
-473 YSDMLLRQV
+473 YADMLLRRI
-482 DIQNKADTKLKKLA
+482 DIQKKVDTKLEKLA
-496 STFVE
+496 TTFVE
-501 DKTKKDEEG
+501 DKSKIDEDG
-510 LARLIANREKFFLK
+510 LAKLIANREKFFLK
-524 LKTIEENAEDKTELE
+524 LKKLEEDAEDKSEIE

-547 HIAELELLKLNE
+547 HLAELELLKLNE
-559 TEKAEAVI
+559 TEKLEAVK

-573 AGLTAIQEKEDADKL
+573 AGLKAIQQNDEDLAL
-588 KEKKIKD
+588 KEKEKKGKDEKAVADQELRD
-595 KEELDLE
+595 KEEAD
-602 RQVLRDAEESDRLAK
+602 RQAK

-623 VLDTASEVAG
+623 VLDTASEIAG

-660 IKSGLMAR
+660 IKQGLMAR
-668 AKGAQVEANIDGAK
+668 ASGANVEASIDGAK

-727 NSITSSIGG
+727 NNITASVGG
-736 GSGGGGGASPSP
+736 KVSGGASPAP
-748 VSAPSFNVI
+748 VSAPSFNVL

-767 ADTVASTNNRTMR
+767 ADTVSSTNNRTMR
-780 AYVVENDVSTSQSL
+780 AYVVESDVSTSQSL
-794 RRNALNMA
+794 RRNALDMA
-802 SID
+802 SI

>member
-95 GDGATPE
+95 GDNATPD
-102 AIDALSQSA
+102 AVNALSDSA
-111 KRLGATT
+111 KKLGATT

-151 LASAS
+151 LAAAS
-156 GTDLANASAIAAG
+156 GTDLANAASIAAG

-179 DTMRVVDVMASS
+179 DTMRVADVMAKS
-191 FSKSSLDI
+191 FASSSLDI
-199 SKFQESMKQVAP
+199 TKFQESMKQVAP

-217 VSIEEASASLAVL
+217 VSIEQASASLAVL

-291 KGSLIALAENTD
+291 KGSLIALAENTA
-303 ELDRLSLAFENA
+303 ELDKLKTAFDNA
-315 GGSAQKMADDKLD
+315 GGSVEKMAEDKLD

-352 GIMSSLAR
+352 GIMSTLAR

-366 TASISFLQ
+366 TGSISFLQ
-374 KKVDLVGFFWTQMTN
+374 KKVDNLGVVWTTIIN
-389 DMKNGG
+389 DFKNGG
-395 DAFSI
+395 TQFSI
-400 VGQNV
+400 IGQNV

-429 GGEIDEENILAQ
+429 GGLVDEESLLAQ
-441 RAHIDEEIKYAKD
+441 RAQIDGEIKYAED
-454 KILELKNTQLA
+454 KIWDLELKQIK
-465 RNNDTNKA
+465 RNKDTNKA
-473 YSDMLLRQV
+473 YADMLLRQI
-482 DIQNKADTKLKKLA
+482 DIQKKADTKLKKLA

-510 LARLIANREKFFLK
+510 LAKLIANREKFFLK

-573 AGLTAIQEKEDADKL
+573 AGLTAIKEKEDADKL
-588 KEKKIKD
+588 KDKGIKD
-595 KEELDLE
+595 KEEADLASQ
-602 RQVLRDAEESDRLAK
+602 QVRDKEEADRLAK
-617 IEGMYG
+617 IEGMYSI
-623 VLDTASEVAG
+623 LDTASEVAG
-633 KETAIARALQAIK
+633 RETAIARALQAIK
-646 LAIQLSELASKMGI
+646 LAMQLSELASKMGI
-660 IKSGLMAR
+660 IKQSLIAR
-668 AKGAQVEANIDGAK
+668 AQGAQVEANIDGAK

>member
-1 MKEKRNVHINVTSNV
+1 MREKRNVHINVTSNV

-34 KGVASSAS
+34 KGVATSAS
-42 LATGGIKAMAMALI
+42 LATGGIRAMTMALI

-64 VAIGALAGG
+64 VLVGALAGT

-95 GDGATPE
+95 GDGATPD
-102 AIDALSQSA
+102 AINALSDSA

-217 VSIEEASASLAVL
+217 VTIEEASASLAVL

-257 SYRESLTLTSKRL
+257 SFRESLTLTSKRL
-270 ANATSSAEK
+270 ENATSSAEK

-291 KGSLIALAENTD
+291 KGSLIALAENTE
-303 ELDRLSLAFENA
+303 ELDRLSLAFDNA
-315 GGSAQKMADDKLD
+315 GGSAQRMAEDKLD

-360 GSIQLV
+360 GSVKLLTGTI
-366 TASISFLQ
+366 TYLQ
-374 KKVDLVGFFWTQMTN
+374 QKTELMGFFWTQFIN

-395 DAFSI
+395 TQFTI
-400 VGQNV
+400 IGHN
-405 FILAKKFQQFGID
+405 IMLLAQEFQQFGID
-418 ARLALKDVPFF
+418 AQLALKDVPFF
-429 GGEIDEENILAQ
+429 GGLVNEEALLAQ
-441 RAHIDEEIKYAKD
+441 RAQLNKEIDYSKK
-454 KILELKNTQLA
+454 KIIELKVVQFA
-465 RNNDTNKA
+465 RDKATNKA
-473 YSDMLLRQV
+473 YTDMLVRRI
-482 DIQNKADTKLKKLA
+482 DIQKKVDTKLKKLA

-501 DKTKKDEEG
+501 DTTKKDEEG
-510 LARLIANREKFFLK
+510 LAKLLANREKFFLK
-524 LKTIEENAEDKTELE
+524 LKKLEEDATDKTEIE

-547 HIAELELLKLNE
+547 HIAELELLKLN
-559 TEKAEAVI
+559 TVEKNEAVK

-573 AGLTAIQEKEDADKL
+573 AGLTAIQENEDALKL
-588 KEKKIKD
+588 KEKKDKD
-595 KEELDLE
+595 KEATDLANQE
-602 RQVLRDAEESDRLAK
+602 IRDKEEALRQEK
-617 IEGMYG
+617 IQGMYG

-633 KETAIARALQAIK
+633 RETDIAKALQAIK

-660 IKSGLMAR
+660 IRQGLIAR
-668 AKGAQVEANIDGAK
+668 AQSASMEAKIEGGK
-682 TGTAVASGMAE
+682 IGTATASGMAE
-693 SSKVGFPWNIITMA
+693 SSKIGFPWNIISMA
-707 SYALQAVSLV
+707 GYALQAVSLV
-717 KAFTGSKKKL
+717 KAFTGSKRKL
-727 NSITSSIGG
+727 DNITSSVGG
-736 GSGGGGGASPSP
+736 GSVGGASPSP
-748 VSAPSFNVI
+748 VSAPSFNVL

-767 ADTVASTNNRTMR
+767 ADTVASTNNQPMR
-780 AYVVENDVSTSQSL
+780 AYVVESEVSSSQSL
-794 RRNALNMA
+794 RRNALTMA
-802 SID
+802 SIG

>member
-1 MKEKRNVHINVTSNV
+1 MKEKRSVHINVTSNV

-24 VASTGLSTSL
+24 VASKGLSTSL

-102 AIDALSQSA
+102 AINALSDSA
-111 KRLGATT
+111 KKLGATT

-217 VSIEEASASLAVL
+217 VSIEQASASLAVL

-257 SYRESLTLTSKRL
+257 SYRESLTLTAKRL
-270 ANATSSAEK
+270 SEATSSAEK

-291 KGSLIALAENTD
+291 KGSLIALAENVT
-303 ELDRLSLAFENA
+303 ELDRLTVAFDNA
-315 GGSAQKMADDKLD
+315 GGSAQKMADEKLN

-360 GSIQLV
+360 GSIQVL
-366 TASISFLQ
+366 TSSIAFLQ
-374 KKVDLVGFFWTQMTN
+374 EKTDLIGFFWTQFIN

-395 DAFSI
+395 TQFTI
-400 VGQNV
+400 IGHNIM
-405 FILAKKFQQFGID
+405 ILAKDFQQFGID
-418 ARLALKDVPFF
+418 AQLALKDVPFF
-429 GGEIDEENILAQ
+429 GGLVDEESLLAQ
-441 RAHIDEEIKYAKD
+441 RAQLTKEIDYAKGQ
-454 KILELKNTQLA
+454 ILELKVVQFA
-465 RNNDTNKA
+465 RDKDSQQA
-473 YSDMLLRQV
+473 YADMLLRRI
-482 DIQNKADTKLKKLA
+482 DIQKKADTKLKKLA
-496 STFVE
+496 TTFVE
-501 DKTKKDEEG
+501 DTTKIDTDAEKALE
-510 LARLIANREKFFLK
+510 ARREKFFLK
-524 LKTIEENAEDKTELE
+524 LKTIEENITDKTEVE

-547 HIAELELLKLNE
+547 HIAELELLKLE
-559 TEKAEAVI
+559 TTEKNEAVA
-567 RINDYY
+567 RINKYY
-573 AGLTAIQEKEDADKL
+573 AGLTAIQEAEDKKISD
-588 KEKKIKD
+588 EKKAKNKEETDLANKEIRD
-595 KEELDLE
+595 KEEEL
-602 RQVLRDAEESDRLAK
+602 RQQK
-617 IEGMYG
+617 IQGMYD

-633 KETAIARALQAIK
+633 KETAIARALQGIK
-646 LAIQLSELASKMGI
+646 LAIQLSELAQKMGI
-660 IKSGLMAR
+660 IKQSLIAR
-668 AKGAQVEANIDGAK
+668 AQGAQVEANIDGAK
-682 TGTAVASGMAE
+682 AGTATASGMAE

-780 AYVVENDVSTSQSL
+780 AYVVENDISTSQSL
-794 RRNALNMA
+794 RRNALDMA

>member
-34 KGVASSAS
+34 KGVATSAT
-42 LATGGIKAMAMALI
+42 LATGGIRAMTMALL

-73 FMGLINQ
+73 FMGLIRQ

-95 GDGATPE
+95 GDKGTDE
-102 AIDALSQSA
+102 SIKELSNSA

-130 ELAKMGFDSDQILAS
+130 ELAKMGFNSDEILAS
-145 SNAVLA
+145 SNAILA
-151 LASAS
+151 LAAAS

-191 FSKSSLDI
+191 FSNSSLDI

-217 VSIEEASASLAVL
+217 VSIEQASASLAVL

-257 SYRESLTLTSKRL
+257 SYRESLSLTAKRL
-270 ANATSSAEK
+270 ENATSSAQK

-291 KGSLIALAENTD
+291 KGSLIALAENTA
-303 ELDRLSLAFENA
+303 ELDRLSDAFDKA
-315 GGSAQKMADDKLD
+315 GGAAQRMADDKLD

-333 LTKLS
+333 VTKLS

-352 GIMSSLAR
+352 GILSSIAR
-360 GSIQLV
+360 GSV
-366 TASISFLQ
+366 TFITNSITFLQ
-374 KKVDLVGFFWTQMTN
+374 RKVDDLGQFWYQMTN
-389 DMKNGG
+389 DIKNAGTQ
-395 DAFSI
+395 FSLI
-400 VGQNV
+400 GHKVML
-405 FILAKKFQQFGID
+405 LAKKFKRFGIQS
-418 ARLALKDVPFF
+418 RLSLQNVPFF
-429 GGEIDEENILAQ
+429 GKPVDAADLRAQ
-441 RAHIDEEIKYAKD
+441 RDQIDQEIEYALGEMQKLRD
-454 KILELKNTQLA
+454 IMKK
-465 RNNDTNKA
+465 RNDDTDRSYA
-473 YSDMLLRQV
+473 EMLLRRL
-482 DIQNKADTKLKKLA
+482 DIKKKVNTKLKKIDEK
-496 STFVE
+496 FQE
-501 DKTKKDEEG
+501 DTTVKEDSDEK
-510 LARLIANREKFFLK
+510 ALIARKNKFFQK
-524 LKTIEENAEDKTELE
+524 LSTIEEDITDKTEKD

-547 HIAELELLKLNE
+547 HIAELDLLKLNE

-573 AGLTAIQEKEDADKL
+573 AGLNAISEAETKEADDAITQ
-588 KEKKIKD
+588 KK
-595 KEELDLE
+595 KEEEDLARIEKTKLIEEE
-602 RQVLRDAEESDRLAK
+602 RQKR
-617 IEGMYG
+617 ITGMYG
-623 VLDTASEVAG
+623 ILDAASDIAG

-646 LAIQLSELASKMGI
+646 LAMQLSELASKMGI
-660 IKSGLMAR
+660 IKQGLIAR
-668 AKGAQVEANIDGAK
+668 AQGAQVEANIDGAK
-682 TGTAVASGMAE
+682 TGTAMASGMAE
-693 SSKVGFPWNIITMA
+693 TSKVGFPWNIITMA

-727 NSITSSIGG
+727 NSITSSVGG
-736 GSGGGGGASPSP
+736 GSGGGGSVAPSP

>member
-1 MKEKRNVHINVTSNV
+1 MKEKRSVHINVTSNV

-24 VASTGLSTSL
+24 VASKGLSTSL

-42 LATGGIKAMAMALI
+42 LATGGIKAMTMALV

-80 SRDFAQQMSNLKAVL
+80 SREFAQQMSNLKAVL
-95 GDGATPE
+95 GDSGTPE
-102 AIDALSQSA
+102 AIEALSTSA
-111 KRLGATT
+111 KKLGATT

-199 SKFQESMKQVAP
+199 SKFQESMKLVAP
-211 IASTVG
+211 IAQTVG
-217 VSIEEASASLAVL
+217 VTIEQASASLAVL
-230 ANRGI
+230 ANRGV
-235 SGSLAGN
+235 SGSLAGT
-242 QLKRIMSDL
+242 QLRRIMSDL
-251 AQKTGK
+251 ATKTGL
-257 SYRESLTLTSKRL
+257 SFRDSLTLSAKRL
-270 ANATSSAEK
+270 SEATSSAQK

-285 LVGDRA
+285 LVGEKA
-291 KGSLIALAENTD
+291 KGSLISLAENTA

-315 GGSAQKMADDKLD
+315 GGSAQQMADDKLD

-360 GSIQLV
+360 GSIQVLTSSV
-366 TASISFLQ
+366 AFLQ
-374 KKVDLVGFFWTQMTN
+374 EKTDLVSFFWTQFIN
-389 DMKNGG
+389 DMKNVGEG
-395 DAFSI
+395 FSI
-400 VGQNV
+400 VGQKIY
-405 FILAKKFQQFGID
+405 ILAKEFQQFGVD
-418 ARLALKDVPFF
+418 AKLALKDVPFL
-429 GGEIDEENILAQ
+429 GGLVDEESLLAQ
-441 RAHIDEEIKYAKD
+441 RAQLDGEIQYAKD
-454 KILELKNTQLA
+454 KIFDLELIRLRRDKESQE
-465 RNNDTNKA
+465 A
-473 YSDMLLRQV
+473 YGQMLLRRI
-482 DIQNKADTKLKKLA
+482 DIQKKADTKLKKLA
-496 STFVE
+496 TTFVE
-501 DKTKKDEEG
+501 DTTKIDTDAEK
-510 LARLIANREKFFLK
+510 ALIARREKFFLK

-559 TEKAEAVI
+559 TEKQEAVI

-573 AGLTAIQEKEDADKL
+573 AGLKAIQENEDELKL
-588 KEKKIKD
+588 KEKATKD
-595 KEELDLE
+595 KEEADLAS
-602 RQVLRDAEESDRLAK
+602 QQLRDKEEELRQQK
-617 IEGMYG
+617 IQGMYD
-623 VLDTASEVAG
+623 VLDTASEIAG
-633 KETAIARALQAIK
+633 KETAIAKALQAIK
-646 LAIQLSELASKMGI
+646 LALQLSELASKMGI
-660 IKSGLMAR
+660 IRQGLVAR
-668 AKGAQVEANIDGAK
+668 ASGAQVEASIDGAK
-682 TGTAVASGMAE
+682 VGTATASGMAE

-717 KAFTGSKKKL
+717 KAFTGSKNKL

-736 GSGGGGGASPSP
+736 SSGGGGASPSP
-748 VSAPSFNVI
+748 VSAPSFNVL

-794 RRNALNMA
+794 RRNALDMA
-802 SID
+802 SIG

>member
-1 MKEKRNVHINVTSNV
+1 
-16 ATSMNKGT
+16 
-24 VASTGLSTSL
+24 
-34 KGVASSAS
+34 
-42 LATGGIKAMAMALI
+42 
-56 SSGVGAFV
+56 
-64 VAIGALAGG
+64 
-73 FMGLINQ
+73 
-80 SRDFAQQMSNLKAVL
+80 
-95 GDGATPE
+95 
-102 AIDALSQSA
+102 
-111 KRLGATT
+111 
-118 AFTATQVGELQV
+118 
-130 ELAKMGFDSDQILAS
+130 
-145 SNAVLA
+145 
-151 LASAS
+151 
-156 GTDLANASAIAAG
+156 
-169 TLRGFNLTAS
+169 
-179 DTMRVVDVMASS
+179 
-191 FSKSSLDI
+191 
-199 SKFQESMKQVAP
+199 
-211 IASTVG
+211 
-217 VSIEEASASLAVL
+217 
-230 ANRGI
+230 
-235 SGSLAGN
+235 
-242 QLKRIMSDL
+242 MSDL

-303 ELDRLSLAFENA
+303 ELDKLKTAFDNA
-315 GGSAQKMADDKLD
+315 GGSVEKMAEDKLD

-360 GSIQLV
+360 GSIQLI
-366 TASISFLQ
+366 TGSISFLQ
-374 KKVDLVGFFWTQMTN
+374 KKVDLLGFFWTQMTN
-389 DMKNGG
+389 DIKNGG
-395 DAFSI
+395 DAFDI
-400 VGQNV
+400 IGQNV

-418 ARLALKDVPFF
+418 TRLALKDVPFF
-429 GGEIDEENILAQ
+429 GGLVDEESLLAQ
-441 RAHIDEEIKYAKD
+441 RTQIDGEIKYAQD

-473 YSDMLLRQV
+473 YADMLLRQV
-482 DIQNKADTKLKKLA
+482 DIQKKADTKLKKLA

-510 LARLIANREKFFLK
+510 LARLKANREKFFLK
-524 LKTIEENAEDKTELE
+524 LKTIEENITDKTEVD

-547 HIAELELLKLNE
+547 HIAELDLLKLE
-559 TEKAEAVI
+559 TTEKNEAVA
-567 RINDYY
+567 RINKYY
-573 AGLTAIQEKEDADKL
+573 AGLTAIQEAEDKKISD
-588 KEKKIKD
+588 EKKKKN
-595 KEELDLE
+595 KEETDLARIEKAKVEEEE
-602 RQVLRDAEESDRLAK
+602 RQRR
-617 IEGMYG
+617 IQGMYD

-633 KETAIARALQAIK
+633 KETAIAKALQSIK
-646 LAIQLSELASKMGI
+646 LAIQLSELAGKMGI
-660 IKSGLMAR
+660 IKQGLMAR
-668 AKGAQVEANIDGAK
+668 AQGAQKEAEIDGAK
-682 TGTAVASGMAE
+682 VGTATASGMAE

-727 NSITSSIGG
+727 NSITSSVGG